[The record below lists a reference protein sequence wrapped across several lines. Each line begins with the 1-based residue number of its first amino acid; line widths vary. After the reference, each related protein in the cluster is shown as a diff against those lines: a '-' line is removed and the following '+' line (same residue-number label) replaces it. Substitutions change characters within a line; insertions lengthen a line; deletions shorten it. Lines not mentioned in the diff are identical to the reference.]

1 MTVEEILAALQ
12 AILDQAA
19 SENDRDLT
27 DEEAARYEEL
37 ETKLVAARRTAEI
50 RKRNTSY
57 NTLVREQSVTANVA
71 TAKQDETLDRAFEHY
86 LRTGQENQ
94 DLVEL
99 RAQSAGTT
107 TAGGYTVPETFRN
120 KLVER
125 MKAYG
130 GVAANAEEITTT
142 GGNPMP
148 FPTIDDTANLAVV
161 TAENTAPVTGADLV
175 FGEKELL
182 AYDYVAPGGDNVS
195 GEGTGLRVSTRLLED
210 SAFDIQALVS
220 RKLGER
226 IGRAQA
232 RDFVTGA
239 GHGSNVP
246 EGVTLNSTTT
256 DTWTAAAPT
265 YDDLIDAIHAVDP
278 AYREAGNC
286 KWYFNDATMALI
298 EKIKDSNNDPVWR
311 PLGALIGDAPSQGT
325 LLGYPVV
332 IDQAFANYTDGG
344 AAKFG
349 AFGNLRAGYVVRRVR
364 DIHVVV
370 DPYTRAAYRQ
380 VVYTVWSRAD
390 GIIQDPYAYA
400 VLKND

>member
-1 MTVEEILAALQ
+1 MTIDEILASLQ
-12 AILDQAA
+12 AIVERAK
-19 SENDRDLT
+19 DRDFT
-27 DEEAARYEEL
+27 DEEIAEYEGL
-37 ETKLVAARRTAEI
+37 ERDLKRAQETAQIRSRDAGYRVVRTPAGVP
-50 RKRNTSY
+50 KSAVKNDD
-57 NTLVREQSVTANVA
+57 TLE
-71 TAKQDETLDRAFEHY
+71 RAFDHY
-86 LRTGQENQ
+86 LRTGKENA
-94 DLVEL
+94 DIVEL
-99 RAQSAGTT
+99 RAQSVGTDS
-107 TAGGYTVPETFRN
+107 AGGYTVPEKFRN
-120 KLVER
+120 DLVER
-125 MKAYG
+125 MKAFG
-130 GVAANAEEITTT
+130 GVAQNAMEITTE

-148 FPTIDDTANLAVV
+148 FPTVDDTANLAVV
-161 TAENTAPVTGADLV
+161 TAENVAPVTGADIV
-175 FGEKELL
+175 FGEKTLL

-210 SAFDIQALVS
+210 SAFDVQALVS
-220 RKLGER
+220 NLLGKR

-246 EGVTLNSTTT
+246 EGVNTNSTTT

-265 YDDLIDAIHAVDP
+265 YADLIDAIHTVDP

-286 KWYFNDATMALI
+286 KWYFNDATAALI
-298 EKIKDSNNDPVWR
+298 EKIVDSNGDPIWR
-311 PLGALIGDAPSQGT
+311 TFGAMASEPASNGV

-332 IDQAFANYTDGG
+332 IDQAFPNYSDGN

-349 AFGNLRAGYVVRRVR
+349 AFGNLREGYVVRRVR

-380 VVYTVWSRAD
+380 VVYTVWARAD
-390 GIIQDPYAYA
+390 GIIRDPYAYA